1 MIRNLVAWPVCS
13 FMSEMST
20 QDSRDLRTCKKCGH
34 VFNRVHGSCPQ
45 CGTLRDSRRPKKL
58 KHRLRH
64 RLERIKLRATSWY
77 EAHRWYVIYVG
88 GGALLAATIQ
98 PLTMFLAEF
107 SRPED
112 WRERRWEAGWS
123 LKHFFEPFL
132 AAGETL
138 WRWLTVGIVG
148 FFSWL
153 GESLAWLIMAKPST
167 VFAILFGGGIG
178 AFLAWRRS
186 KRQRRRRH
194 RNRAVAAT
202 PQRALRPTPSATSD
216 RELDDPSQSEDSSRK
231 D

>member
-1 MIRNLVAWPVCS
+1 M
-13 FMSEMST
+13 
-20 QDSRDLRTCKKCGH
+20 DSVTPEDTRDLRTCRKCGYIFH
-34 VFNRVHGSCPQ
+34 RVHGSCPK
-45 CGTLRDSRRPKKL
+45 CGALRDSRRPKKL

-64 RLERIKLRATSWY
+64 RFERIKLRAKIWY
-77 EAHRWYVIYVG
+77 EANRWYVIYVG

-98 PLTMFLAEF
+98 PMAMFLAEF

-123 LKHFFEPFL
+123 LAHFFEPFV

-138 WRWLTVGIVG
+138 WRWLTVGTVA

-167 VFAILFGGGIG
+167 VFAVLVGGGIG
-178 AFLAWRRS
+178 AFFAWRRS

-194 RNRAVAAT
+194 RGLRGVAMPLVAAR
-202 PQRALRPTPSATSD
+202 PQDETSSEW
-216 RELDDPSQSEDSSRK
+216 ELDETSQTKSSSRE
-231 D
+231 DQ